1 MQPFHIQ
8 LAKET
13 FKFSA
18 SHFTLLSPNHA
29 ERLHG
34 HNYQVSVECAV
45 SSLGPL
51 GMAFEFNTLK
61 SLVKSLTEQ
70 WDERVL
76 IPAKSPELK
85 LRDELVE
92 QEPHLNVGFER
103 RAYRFPKSDL
113 VMLET
118 ENITSEELAR
128 IFTAELAVA
137 WKQSAKL
144 SQDPSLE
151 TRIQTLTVKIEE
163 TRGQS
168 ASYSLQNPLCKPF
181 RSVEA

>member
-1 MQPFHIQ
+1 MGMQPFHIQ

-18 SHFTLLSPNHA
+18 SHFTLLSPTHA

-34 HNYQVSVECAV
+34 HNYHVAIECAV

-61 SLVKSLTEQ
+61 PLVKSLTEL

-76 IPAKSPELK
+76 IPLKSSELV
-85 LRDELVE
+85 LRDEMVG
-92 QEPHLNVGFER
+92 QEPHLVVEFQR
-103 RAYRFPKSDL
+103 RSYRFPKSDL
-113 VMLET
+113 AMLPT
-118 ENITSEELAR
+118 ANITSEELAR
-128 IFTAELAVA
+128 LFTLNLASA
-137 WKQSAKL
+137 WKKSTDELGASSPSA
-144 SQDPSLE
+144 
-151 TRIQTLTVKIEE
+151 RIRTLTVKIEE

-168 ASYSLQNPLCKPF
+168 ASYSLQDPLGPAV
-181 RSVEA
+181 RP

>member
-1 MQPFHIQ
+1 MHVFKVQ

-18 SHFTLLSPNHA
+18 SHFTLLSPTEA

-34 HNYQVSVECAV
+34 HNYYVSIECTIA
-45 SSLGPL
+45 SLGAL

-61 SLVKSLTEQ
+61 PLVKALAEN

-76 IPAKSPELK
+76 IPAKSLH
-85 LRDELVE
+85 LILGDEMIE
-92 QEPHLNVGFER
+92 EEPHLTVGFQR
-103 RAYRFPKSDL
+103 RSYRFPKSEVAL
-113 VMLET
+113 LET

-128 IFTAELAVA
+128 LFAM
-137 WKQSAKL
+137 KL
-144 SQDPSLE
+144 SLEWMKSSGVGADPTLVD
-151 TRIQTLTVKIEE
+151 RVQNLTVKIEE

-168 ASYSLQNPLCKPF
+168 ASFSLENPLR
-181 RSVEA
+181 RSEGT